1 MVTDKLLTEV
11 LRPKCLKFVAMPDR
25 VRSQLQTFE
34 DGEVAQNI
42 LLYSS
47 TPGTGKTTITK
58 ILSKP
63 YAESGNCKVIN
74 ASKERGI
81 DVIRET
87 ILNFASTY
95 SIFGGAKS
103 KKLIVLEEMDGLTR
117 ESFDALR
124 AIMEEQAGSV
134 RFIGNCNN
142 IAKIPEPI
150 QSRFLCIPMFA
161 INQEEEADLF
171 SQYLELVS
179 IYLKK
184 LNISYTDDTL
194 NTFVKMYFPNMRSI
208 INEIQSMTIQE
219 KTELTIADLAKS
231 CSCEELLDAAFGG
244 MSPVELYKLIMA
256 NYSMTAFDA
265 IRSISEE
272 FVDYILMKH
281 PERTNMIEDLTILTA
296 QYMAYANMS
305 VDKTIFL
312 RALLCEITQ
321 RIVPNFN
328 EKQ

>member
-11 LRPKCLKFVAMPDR
+11 LRPSCLKFVAMPER
-25 VRSQLQTFE
+25 VRMQLQPFE
-34 DGEVAQNI
+34 GGEIPQNI

-63 YAESGNCKVIN
+63 YIENGCCKVIN

-95 SIFGGAKS
+95 SIMGGVQS

-124 AIMEEQAGSV
+124 AIMEEQANAV

-171 SQYLELVS
+171 TQYVELVS
-179 IYLKK
+179 IYMKK
-184 LNISYTDDTL
+184 SGISFTKETL
-194 NTFVKMYFPNMRSI
+194 DSFIKIYFPNMRSI
-208 INEIQSMTIQE
+208 INEIQSMTIQG
-219 KTELTIADLAKS
+219 KSELVIGDLAKK
-231 CSCEELLDAAFGG
+231 CSCEDLLDAAFGG
-244 MSPVELYKLIMA
+244 ASALDMYKLVMT
-256 NYSMTAFDA
+256 NYSMTAYDA
-265 IRSISEE
+265 LRSISEE
-272 FVDYILMKH
+272 FVDYILNKC
-281 PERTNMIEDLTILTA
+281 PQYEYLIEPLTILTA
-296 QYMAYANMS
+296 KYIANANTS

-312 RALLCEITQ
+312 RALLCEIST
-321 RIVPNFN
+321 RL
-328 EKQ
+328 KKDGK

>member
-11 LRPKCLKFVAMPDR
+11 LRPKQLAWVAMPDR

-34 DGEVAQNI
+34 NGEVAQNI

-47 TPGTGKTTITK
+47 SPGTGKTTITK

-63 YAESGNCKVIN
+63 YLESGCCKVIN

-87 ILNFASTY
+87 IINFASTY
-95 SIFGGAKS
+95 SLLGNINS

-161 INQEEEADLF
+161 INPEEEADLF
-171 SQYLELVS
+171 EQYVELVGK
-179 IYLKK
+179 YLGLSK
-184 LNISYTDDTL
+184 ISYTPDNL
-194 NTFVKMYFPNMRSI
+194 RAFVKMYFPNMRSI
-208 INEIQSMTIQE
+208 INEIQSMVIQE
-219 KTELTIADLAKS
+219 KHELTLGELSKQ
-231 CSCEELLDAAFGG
+231 CGCEELLDAAFSK
-244 MSPVELYKLIMA
+244 MDPVDMYKLIIS

-265 IRSISEE
+265 LRSITDD
-272 FVDYILMKH
+272 FVEYILTKH
-281 PERTNMIEDLTILTA
+281 PEHTNLIEDLTILTA

-305 VDKTIFL
+305 VDKTIYL
-312 RALLCEITQ
+312 RALMCEISKLIE
-321 RIVPNFN
+321 RNN
-328 EKQ
+328 GK